1 MDEQAVSP
9 PMSGAARAR
18 QLWRQARAL
27 PARARVDSLLRNS
40 IFIMATTVLTSALG
54 YIYWTVAT
62 HAYSKHDI
70 GLMAALISAM
80 TLASNISNLGI
91 GSTLVQT
98 LPKRESGRDWSITLN
113 AGLTIGTL
121 GGLLA
126 GLVVVAVLPLLSP
139 QFSIIGHGGIYA
151 AVFVLGV
158 PLWTI
163 STLLDYMFQAERATG
178 NMLARNLIFSAIK
191 IPLLALPLAIPHL
204 GAMGI
209 FLSWVLGTAVAF
221 AWGFVVAVP
230 RLRRGYVLTLRGIG
244 AQVRMMLSSLAGH
257 HFINLG
263 GMAPLYL
270 LPMLVTARLS
280 ATDNAYFYTTWML
293 GNLFFMVSPSVA
305 ASLFA
310 EGSHS
315 AHDIL
320 RKARTSAAL
329 IAALLAPVML
339 VFVLAGRYILA
350 IFGPGYPSHGFVLL
364 MILMVAAIPDA
375 VTNIY
380 VAVLR
385 VQRRLRLGAMLNV
398 GMAAVCLV
406 LAWFLLPVYGIAGA
420 GLAWFSGQT
429 AGSIVVLCHG
439 VMARYRRRSAEPR
452 IELAASARRD
462 V

>member
-1 MDEQAVSP
+1 MSP
-9 PMSGAARAR
+9 LVTGAGRVR
-18 QLWRQARAL
+18 HLWRQARTL

-40 IFIMATTVLTSALG
+40 IFIMATTVLTSGLG

-62 HAYSKHDI
+62 HTYSKHDI

-98 LPKRESGRDWSITLN
+98 LPRRESGRDWSVTLN

-139 QFSIIGHGGIYA
+139 QFSIIGHSGAYA
-151 AVFVLGV
+151 LVFVLGV

-163 STLLDYMFQAERATG
+163 ATLLDYTFQAERATG
-178 NMLARNLIFSAIK
+178 NMLARNLIFSAVK
-191 IPLLALPLAIPHL
+191 IPLLALPLVIPHL

-209 FLSWVLGTAVAF
+209 FISWVLGAAVAF

-230 RLRRGYVLTLRGIG
+230 RLRRGYMLTLRGIG
-244 AQVRMMLSSLAGH
+244 AQARAMLSSLAGH

-270 LPMLVTARLS
+270 LPLLVTARLS

-315 AHDIL
+315 AHDIM
-320 RKARTSAAL
+320 RKARTSALL

-339 VFVLAGRYILA
+339 VFIIAGHYILA
-350 IFGPGYPSHGFVLL
+350 IFGPGYPSHGVVLL

-375 VTNIY
+375 ITNIY

-385 VQRRLRLGAMLNV
+385 VRQHLRLGAMLNV
-398 GMAAVCLV
+398 GMAALCLV
-406 LAWFLLPVYGIAGA
+406 LAWFLLPSYGIAGA
-420 GLAWFSGQT
+420 GLAWFSGQA
-429 AGSIVVLCHG
+429 AGSVFVLGHG
-439 VMARYRRRSAEPR
+439 LVARYRRRAARPR
-452 IELAASARRD
+452 VEMAGSMRRD